1 MTLTLWPIFEETMSS
16 GMYPNIYVASFGDFL
31 SPPRTSIRA
40 QVLGSRVNRGAGYV
54 LQIPVRFIFQGHAK
68 GVEWARKKISDAE
81 KKVEARYEKSLKNA
95 V

>member
-1 MTLTLWPIFEETMSS
+1 MA
-16 GMYPNIYVASFGDFL
+16 NIRGNNVVGHVPQHICGFFWRFL